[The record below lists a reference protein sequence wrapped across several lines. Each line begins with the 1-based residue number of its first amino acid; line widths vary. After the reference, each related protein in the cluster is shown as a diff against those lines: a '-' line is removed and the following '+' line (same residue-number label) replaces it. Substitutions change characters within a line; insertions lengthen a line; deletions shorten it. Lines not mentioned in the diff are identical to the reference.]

1 MWYSYHMESK
11 KIPLQTRQPH
21 HRLDDDLLRHFQQLT
36 VEQSLAETQS
46 SIHGLFA
53 ADVAHRITQYGYNEV
68 VGKKQ
73 KGLIRELLSRFT
85 SPLVLMLLALAVIS
99 FFFGDKISAF
109 IIAAMA
115 ILSVVLSYV
124 QEHRAENNAEKLQ
137 EMVRITTRVI
147 RQHGVV
153 DIKLREL
160 VPGDIVELSAGDLVP
175 ADLRI
180 ILSKDL
186 FLTQSALN
194 GESFPVEKWPEHPDQ
209 GVESVFDLP
218 SVACMG
224 GSVVSGSA
232 QGLVIATGVHTQFGQ
247 LAQHLQV
254 GETATSFDRGIRS
267 FTWLMIKIIAIL
279 SLFIFAVNA
288 IFKHDI
294 LEALLFAVAVAVGL
308 APEMLPMIVT
318 VNLSKGAL
326 EMAKKKVIIK
336 RLDAIQNFGAMDV
349 LCTDKTGT
357 LTLDEVTLVKHCDV
371 EGREDEQILKDA
383 FLTSTFQTGM
393 NNVLE
398 KAVLKST
405 SVDISGFTKIDEI
418 PFDFQRKILSVV
430 VDIAGQHRLIT
441 KGAPEE
447 IFKRSTQ
454 YIDQGTIRA
463 FSGQEEE
470 KIIKLEEDFSRQG
483 FRVLAI
489 AFRDVPDQQAVYTTT
504 DEHDLVFAG
513 FIAFL
518 DPPKES
524 AIEAIQ
530 QLEALGI
537 TLKVLSGDNEL
548 VNEKIG
554 RQVGLSVEHLLTGQ
568 DVDKLN
574 DDELRIAADAT
585 SIFARVTPIQKER
598 IIHALQRGGH
608 NVGYMG
614 DGINDA
620 PALKAADVGLS
631 VDNAVD
637 IAKENADIILM
648 EKSLLVLSNVVT
660 EGRKTFANSLKY
672 IKMGASSNFGNMLS
686 MTGAS
691 ILLPFLPMLP
701 TQILLNNFLYDLSQ
715 VAIPTDNVD
724 TDYLKKPR
732 PWNIK
737 FIRQFILAL
746 GPVSS
751 LFDFMTFG
759 VMWYVFHASPELF
772 RTGWFV
778 ESLITQTFVIYIIR
792 TQKIPFVE
800 SWPSRAL
807 LISTLSIVA
816 FGVILPFTPLGTFF
830 KFVPL
835 PPLFFGILAA
845 MAVAYLF
852 LAQYVK
858 SLFIRKFGFD

>member
-1 MWYSYHMESK
+1 MVTGKTPSSSTHE
-11 KIPLQTRQPH
+11 TRQ
-21 HRLDDDLLRHFQQLT
+21 LDDERLRQVQALT
-36 VEQSLAETQS
+36 ATQAIAELQSTP
-46 SIHGLFA
+46 HGL
-53 ADVAHRITQYGYNEV
+53 ADSDIPQRVAQFGYNEV
-68 VGKKQ
+68 VTKKEI
-73 KGLIRELLSRFT
+73 GLIRELLSRFT

-99 FFFGDKISAF
+99 FFFGDKVSAF

-115 ILSVVLSYV
+115 ILSVVLSYI
-124 QEHRAENNAEKLQ
+124 QEHRAQDNAAKLQ
-137 EMVRITTRVI
+137 EMVRITARVI
-147 RQHGVV
+147 RQSGVV
-153 DIKLREL
+153 DVKLRDI

-175 ADLRI
+175 ADVRI
-180 ILSKDL
+180 IVSKDL
-186 FLTQSALN
+186 FITQSALN
-194 GESFPVEKWPEHPDQ
+194 GESFPVEKWPDHPDQ
-209 GVESVFDLP
+209 AEGSVFDLP
-218 SVACMG
+218 TIACMG

-232 QGLVIATGVHTQFGQ
+232 QGLVIATGRHTQFGQ
-247 LAQHLQV
+247 LSQHLQA
-254 GETATSFDRGIRS
+254 GETETSFDRGIKS
-267 FTWLMIKIIAIL
+267 FTWLMIKLIAVL

-294 LEALLFAVAVAVGL
+294 LDALLFAVAVAVGL

-326 EMAKKKVIIK
+326 DMAKKKVIIK

-398 KAVLKST
+398 KAVLKAT
-405 SVDISGFTKIDEI
+405 SLDITGITKIDEI

-430 VDIAGQHRLIT
+430 VDVAGQHRIIT

-447 IFKRSTQ
+447 VFKRSARFV
-454 YIDQGTIRA
+454 DQGRIRP
-463 FSGQEEE
+463 FSGAEEDKIIHLEEE
-470 KIIKLEEDFSRQG
+470 FSRQG

-489 AFRDVPDQQAVYTTT
+489 AYRDVPDQQAAYSPA

-524 AIEAIQ
+524 AIEAIK
-530 QLEALGI
+530 QLESLGI

-554 RQVGLSVEHLLTGQ
+554 KQVGLSVDHLMTGR
-568 DVDKLN
+568 DVDLLN
-574 DDELRIAADAT
+574 DDELRLAADQT
-585 SIFARVTPIQKER
+585 TIFARVTPIQKER

-637 IAKENADIILM
+637 IAKENADIILL

-715 VAIPTDNVD
+715 VTIPTDNVD
-724 TDYLKKPR
+724 EEYLKQPR
-732 PWNIK
+732 PWNIG
-737 FIRQFILAL
+737 FIRKFILAL

-759 VMWYVFHASPELF
+759 VMWYIFHASPELF

-778 ESLITQTFVIYIIR
+778 ESLFTQTFVVYIIR
-792 TQKIPFVE
+792 TQKIPFFE
-800 SWPSRAL
+800 SRPSKTL
-807 LISTLSIVA
+807 LLSTLGIVT
-816 FGVILPFTPLGTFF
+816 FGCVLPYTPLGTFF

-845 MAVAYLF
+845 MAFAYLL

-858 SLFIRKFGFD
+858 SIFIRKFGFD

>member
-1 MWYSYHMESK
+1 MGMSTAQTGTEHHHES
-11 KIPLQTRQPH
+11 RQ
-21 HRLDDDLLRHFQQLT
+21 DDDARLRHFQSLT
-36 VEQSLAETQS
+36 REQVIQELRSTF
-46 SIHGLFA
+46 HGLSE
-53 ADVAHRITQYGYNEV
+53 ADVHQRLTEYGYNEV
-68 VGKKQ
+68 VTKKEI
-73 KGLIRELLSRFT
+73 GLVRELLTRFA

-99 FFFGDKISAF
+99 FFFGDKVSAF

-115 ILSVVLSYV
+115 ILSVVLSYI
-124 QEHRAENNAEKLQ
+124 QEHRAENNAAKLQ
-137 EMVRITTRVI
+137 AMVRITARVM
-147 RQHGVV
+147 RQSGVV
-153 DIKLREL
+153 DVQLRNL

-175 ADLRI
+175 ADVRI
-180 ILSKDL
+180 IASKDL
-186 FLTQSALN
+186 FITQSALN
-194 GESFPVEKWPEHPDQ
+194 GESFPVEKWPDHPDTTP
-209 GVESVFDLP
+209 GSVFDLP
-218 SVACMG
+218 NIACMG

-232 QGLVIATGVHTQFGQ
+232 QGVVIATGRHTQFGQ
-247 LAQHLQV
+247 LSQHLQS
-254 GETATSFDRGIRS
+254 GETQTSFDRGISS
-267 FTWLMIKIIAIL
+267 FTWLMIKLIAAL

-294 LEALLFAVAVAVGL
+294 LDALLFAVAVAVGL

-326 EMAKKKVIIK
+326 DMAKKKVIIK

-357 LTLDEVTLVKHCDV
+357 LTLDDVRLVKHCDV

-383 FLTSTFQTGM
+383 YLTSAFQTGM

-398 KAVLKST
+398 KAVLRAT
-405 SVDISGFTKIDEI
+405 TLDISGISKIDEI

-430 VDIAGQHRLIT
+430 VDIDGKHRIIT

-447 IFKRSTQ
+447 VFKRSAKFV
-454 YIDQGTIRA
+454 DQGRIRA
-463 FSGQEEE
+463 FSGAEED
-470 KIIKLEEDFSRQG
+470 KIVKLEEAFSREG
-483 FRVLAI
+483 YRVLAI
-489 AFRDVPDQQAVYTTT
+489 AYRDVADQQTAYSPS
-504 DEHDLVFAG
+504 DERDLVFAG

-524 AIEAIQ
+524 AIEAIR
-530 QLEALGI
+530 QLEELGI

-554 RQVGLSVEHLLTGQ
+554 RQVGLSVDHVLTGR
-568 DVDKLN
+568 DIDLLN
-574 DDELRIAADAT
+574 DDELRIAADRT
-585 SIFARVTPIQKER
+585 TIFARVTPIQKER
-598 IIHALQRGGH
+598 IIRALQRGGH

-637 IAKENADIILM
+637 IAKENADIILL

-715 VAIPTDNVD
+715 VTIPTDNVD
-724 TDYLKKPR
+724 EDYLKRPR
-732 PWNIK
+732 PWNIG
-737 FIRQFILAL
+737 FIRKFILAL

-751 LFDFMTFG
+751 LFDFLTFG
-759 VMWYVFHASPELF
+759 VMWYLFHASPDLF

-778 ESLITQTFVIYIIR
+778 ESLFTQTFVIYIIR
-792 TQKIPFVE
+792 TQKIPFFE
-800 SWPSRAL
+800 SRPSRTL
-807 LISTLSIVA
+807 LLSTLAIVA
-816 FGVILPFTPLGTFF
+816 FGCILPYTPLGTFF
-830 KFVPL
+830 HFVPL

-845 MAVAYLF
+845 MALAYLF
-852 LAQYVK
+852 LAQFVK
-858 SLFIRKFGFD
+858 ARFIRKFGFD